1 MKNYTLMQ
9 NGNFVKLLLLIMLG
23 QIIGKD
29 VVKLVIGG
37 I

>member
-1 MKNYTLMQ
+1 MKNYVLMQ

-29 VVKLVIGG
+29 VVKVLVGG
-37 I
+37 V